1 MQEGSHHSVIGVAHC
16 AYTVRTIR
24 FILNI
29 LHSSESLTILVCA
42 RQKVS
47 RQPAASKNP
56 GEGASLV
63 DISHML
69 SLFLAGELSV
79 SCGFHWE
86 RLWEARAQFPLDLTS
101 CAFSLC

>member
-1 MQEGSHHSVIGVAHC
+1 MIGVAHC
-16 AYTVRTIR
+16 AYIVQTIR
-24 FILNI
+24 LILNR
-29 LHSSESLTILVCA
+29 LHSSESLTILVSA

-69 SLFLAGELSV
+69 SLFIAGELSV

-86 RLWEARAQFPLDLTS
+86 RLLEACAQFPLDFTS